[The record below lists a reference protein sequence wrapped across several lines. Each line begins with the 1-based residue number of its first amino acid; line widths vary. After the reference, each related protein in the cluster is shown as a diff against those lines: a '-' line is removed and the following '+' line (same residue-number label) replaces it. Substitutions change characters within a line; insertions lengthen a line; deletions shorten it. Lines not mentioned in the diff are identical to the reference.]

1 MESVKRII
9 RFQNKDVKKSII
21 YFWMV
26 ILIADIAYYLMN
38 LYGDASFYIG
48 ISGKLDGIKVISV
61 VGANLMAIMVYFVV
75 YSYVMYYETFPI
87 AISFSVTRKDFFKSV
102 IFNNFLVA
110 LLFALIQGILMKI
123 DPILVRVIGRE
134 PMLDFAFFNASA
146 DNTIFIVF
154 SLFMVN
160 LAFVSVVN
168 ALAALNYRFGFKIW
182 IVLGIIVFL
191 SMLTETRSMIGNAI
205 VDFAER
211 TLGTRIN
218 LFQSVK
224 FLAITAISYM
234 LGYFFTINSN
244 IKEKAV

>member
-9 RFQNKDVKKSII
+9 RFQNKDAKKSII

-26 ILIADIAYYLMN
+26 ILIADIAYYIIN
-38 LYGDASFYIG
+38 LYGGASFHIG
-48 ISGKLDGIKVISV
+48 ISGKLDGIRVVSV
-61 VGANLMAIMVYFVV
+61 VGANLMAIMVYFIV
-75 YSYVMYYETFPI
+75 YSYEMYYETFPI

-102 IFNNFLVA
+102 IVNNFLVA
-110 LLFALIQGILMKI
+110 LLFALIQGILLKI

-154 SLFMVN
+154 SLFMVS

-168 ALAALNYRFGFKIW
+168 ALAALNYRFGFRIW
-182 IVLGIIVFL
+182 IVLGIIVFS
-191 SMLTETRSMIGNAI
+191 SMLTKTGSIIVNTI
-205 VDFAER
+205 VDFAWKM
-211 TLGTRIN
+211 LGTRMDLLQFI
-218 LFQSVK
+218 K
-224 FLAITAISYM
+224 FLAITVIGYI